1 MANSTILV
9 CPCGMRLKA
18 AGAVPGR
25 VGKCPKCGGMLRV
38 PETTPPQ
45 TPPASEDS
53 DGPAGYVVEART
65 STYDAKRGLVLPDRP
80 TAKPSKPIRDGLILP
95 PSKNET
101 QLRVSLLYPLW
112 GTTGL
117 AILIFFP
124 PILWFATI
132 PFIGFFTPAQGN
144 PAVRAF
150 GFVSVLPAILI
161 LLPTLSFILTVLG
174 QVLVASAQGEVHHP
188 RWPEWDPTEMFR
200 GLWRWVWAFI
210 IGGTIGGIPAVA
222 YWMYCGDIDLVDQII
237 FIELIALGAV
247 YAQMALLASILHD
260 DPLGANPITVLRAI
274 RRVGWCCVRPSLVIG
289 FALMLTAMGI
299 VGLLQITN
307 PPLSAVAYWAFWVA
321 VLYESMVV
329 LRVLGLF
336 YHRNA
341 RVLGWFRDRPRWGV

>member
-1 MANSTILV
+1 
-9 CPCGMRLKA
+9 MRLKA

-25 VGKCPKCGGMLRV
+25 VGKCPKCGGLLRV
-38 PETTPPQ
+38 PGASPPQ
-45 TPPASEDS
+45 PPPALEESE
-53 DGPAGYVVEART
+53 GPAGYVVEART
-65 STYDAKRGLVLPDRP
+65 STYNAKRGLVPPDRP
-80 TAKPSKPIRDGLILP
+80 TPKVSQKIRHGLILP
-95 PSKNET
+95 PAKNET
-101 QLRVSLLYPLW
+101 QLHVSLLYPLW

-117 AILIFFP
+117 ALLIFFP
-124 PILWFATI
+124 PILWFVTL
-132 PFIGFFTPAQGN
+132 PFLNLLTPAGGN
-144 PAVRAF
+144 SVVRAF
-150 GFVSVLPAILI
+150 SLLSLLPAILI
-161 LLPTLSFILTVLG
+161 LLPTLSFILLVLG
-174 QVLVASAQGEVHHP
+174 QILVASAQGEVHHP
-188 RWPEWDPTEMFR
+188 RWPEWEPTEMFR
-200 GLWRWVWAFI
+200 CLWRWIWALI

-237 FIELIALGAV
+237 FVELIAIGAV

-274 RRVGWCCVRPSLVIG
+274 RRVGWNCVRPSLVIG
-289 FALMLTAMGI
+289 FALMLTATGM

-307 PPLSAVAYWAFWVA
+307 PPLSAAAYWAFWVC